1 MKHFCFV
8 VKLNIELNYISPNQ
22 KKVTNKILD
31 QFSVLFQYP
40 KADMGKPIQ
49 LLFKTQVSILKPR
62 AETRPKDPKAQPL
75 RPFNS

>member
-8 VKLNIELNYISPNQ
+8 VKLNIELNYNSPNQ

-49 LLFKTQVSILKPR
+49 FLFKTPYSSQGPKP
-62 AETRPKDPKAQPL
+62 DPKTPRPNLSRLSTAQ
-75 RPFNS
+75 